1 MNDKNN
7 CRIDIVTE
15 SGKNIYYINSR
26 AHDWLILN
34 IKLTVC
40 LGQLYKIVQYFVQFH
55 DLHHCGQSVYW
66 ISFLHRLYW
75 NKEMMNTICR
85 YKYHRHS
92 SIHQFYLLEDN
103 YNLYSLGSRYSLPAW
118 TCLPPGCSETPLW
131 DLSPLWFT
139 WSHLLT
145 KRPQSIHHSCKPK
158 HFCWITR

>member
-92 SIHQFYLLEDN
+92 SIHQSYLLEDN

-118 TCLPPGCSETPLW
+118 TCLAPGCSETPHCGICLLSGSSGATFSQS
-131 DLSPLWFT
+131 DLRVYITHANP
-139 WSHLLT
+139 
-145 KRPQSIHHSCKPK
+145 SI
-158 HFCWITR
+158 FAG